1 MKVQHLMPLG
11 KVNHRGKI
19 NTQFERRLI
28 NQSPPPLEI
37 KDNILDG
44 TMLNPLYTLTLSRSN
59 REVSEE
65 FK

>member
-1 MKVQHLMPLG
+1 MRNSSIIDLPVGSLKETHSLKVVLS
-11 KVNHRGKI
+11 I
-19 NTQFERRLI
+19 NPF
-28 NQSPPPLEI
+28 LEI

-65 FK
+65 LK